1 MNASSR
7 YRERS
12 NHSSLISIA
21 TALSIVCDYIKMHTD
36 YIHKDCILLRYRYV
50 LERLKLQLKNNAKV
64 AALEKSHT
72 KAHTLHIHR
81 QCNLLGNNRL

>member
-21 TALSIVCDYIKMHTD
+21 TALSIVCDYIKMYTD

-50 LERLKLQLKNNAKV
+50 LERHKLPLKADFNNT
-64 AALEKSHT
+64 E
-72 KAHTLHIHR
+72 
-81 QCNLLGNNRL
+81 

>member
-1 MNASSR
+1 MR
-7 YRERS
+7 HLVTERS

-21 TALSIVCDYIKMHTD
+21 TVPSIVWDYIKMHTD
-36 YIHKDCILLRYRYV
+36 YIHRYCILLKFRYV
-50 LERLKLQLKNNAKV
+50 LERPKLQLKNNAKV

>member
-21 TALSIVCDYIKMHTD
+21 TALSIVCDYIKMYTD

-50 LERLKLQLKNNAKV
+50 LERRKLPLKDD
-64 AALEKSHT
+64 
-72 KAHTLHIHR
+72 IR
-81 QCNLLGNNRL
+81 